1 MDLNKKRF
9 LSFYLILIL
18 LIFLIFIFYFFINK
32 IQKEKIIAQE
42 PISINLLT
50 SVKESEFVRK
60 FCGENSFR
68 PSHFFG

>member
-50 SVKESEFVRK
+50 SVHPKLDWNFKATKKKISM
-60 FCGENSFR
+60 
-68 PSHFFG
+68 